1 MMEPRKYNRTGV
13 IIGFMK
19 KKKWNFLIAKLRK
32 KKKKRKVSS
41 FEEVKESKGKEGGTI
56 GR

>member
-32 KKKKRKVSS
+32 KEKKS
-41 FEEVKESKGKEGGTI
+41 FLFRRIVKESKGKEGGTV